1 MLQFWLRYNKL
12 DKMFD
17 NDAKGAVINSG
28 HMADILDIQIGLRQ
42 GCPLSIFFMHRAA
55 GCHCKTDNEDFKGIP
70 IFDKECQGTLFAD
83 DSTFAL
89 DGTFISF
96 NGPIKI
102 FEAFKSISSLKIN
115 NKTSLYYE

>member
-1 MLQFWLRYNKL
+1 MAVDY
-12 DKMFD
+12 DK
-17 NDAKGAVINSG
+17 VVHYQLIY
-28 HMADILDIQIGLRQ
+28 L
-42 GCPLSIFFMHRAA
+42 FMHRAA

-89 DGTFISF
+89 DGTFTS
-96 NGPIKI
+96 I

-115 NKTSLYYE
+115 NKTYLYYE